1 MNNKQETRRVEIVDE
16 KVEEVE
22 VNDGVVVTKTSTDVE
37 VSFNH

>member
-22 VNDGVVVTKTSTDVE
+22 VNDGVVVTKTSTNVE